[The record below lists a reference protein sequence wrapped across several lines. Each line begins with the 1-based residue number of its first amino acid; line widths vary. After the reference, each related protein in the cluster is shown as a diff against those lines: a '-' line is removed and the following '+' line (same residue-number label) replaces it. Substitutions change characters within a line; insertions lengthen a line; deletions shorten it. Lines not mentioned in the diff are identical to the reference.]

1 MPAGKNWTREE
12 VILAMNLY
20 TRLNFGQFHG
30 RNPEVIKLAG
40 ALERTPGS
48 IALKLSNLASLDS
61 FHQDRGVSGMGNAST
76 MDRAVWTEFQN
87 DWDSMGLLSEEM
99 MQGLKVY
106 PKLDD
111 IGNEALFYS
120 DSETEKKS
128 IVAVRTKQQFF
139 RRAVLTGYQSCCCIT
154 GNPIPELLTASHI
167 LPWSDYKK
175 DRLNPSNGL
184 CLAKTQ
190 DTAFDGHLITLD
202 EDCRVV
208 VSKSIKDHFAI
219 ETVRDNFEK
228 YEGVKITMPERF
240 LPDPQFLEI
249 HRQKF
254 LET

>member
-1 MPAGKNWTREE
+1 MPAGQNWTRYE

-20 TRLNFGQFHG
+20 TRLNFGQFDKS
-30 RNPEVIKLAG
+30 NPDVIELAG
-40 ALERTPGS
+40 YLERTPSS

-61 FHQDRGVSGMGNAST
+61 FHQSRGVSGMGNAST
-76 MDRAVWTEFQN
+76 MDRAVWKEFQS
-87 DWDSMGLLSEEM
+87 DWESMGLLSEEM
-99 MQGLKVY
+99 MGRLGGATYVY
-106 PKLDD
+106 TEEERMIL
-111 IGNEALFYS
+111 GNEV
-120 DSETEKKS
+120 TEKESRTK
-128 IVAVRTKQQFF
+128 VRIKQQFF
-139 RRAVLTGYQSCCCIT
+139 RRAVLASYQGQCCIT

-202 EDCRVV
+202 EDYRVV
-208 VSKSIKDHFAI
+208 VSKSIKDHFAV